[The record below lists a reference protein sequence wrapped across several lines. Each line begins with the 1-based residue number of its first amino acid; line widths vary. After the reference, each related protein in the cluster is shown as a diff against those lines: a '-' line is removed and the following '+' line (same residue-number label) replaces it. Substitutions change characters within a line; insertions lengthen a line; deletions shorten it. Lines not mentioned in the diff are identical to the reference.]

1 MDPLKTGNSA
11 GMVLRFPFFLLSD
24 LPKLT
29 SFKCGDNCFRRR
41 HTLSLKRAR
50 FSFFVE
56 LQRSNRSSISPADSR
71 AFHSAISIWWRVFCY
86 FPLNELQICRSWSRF
101 GSAVPRFGV
110 QLDSISPIWRIFAA
124 SRLELARSLKS
135 QRCILWVEADEKWH
149 VDLPNLETI
158 EFQQNSA
165 YKVKTMVFTGGE
177 EGRRRYL

>member
-1 MDPLKTGNSA
+1 MPRLVRFLSAVSRRCRFCSSESPLSQGRDVFFSRVPPFVHLSNPDLPSLIMLELKNGSFEN
-11 GMVLRFPFFLLSD
+11 GELRWNGTPFPLFSLLSD

-71 AFHSAISIWWRVFCY
+71 AFRSAISIWWRVFCY

-110 QLDSISPIWRIFAA
+110 QLDSISPI
-124 SRLELARSLKS
+124 
-135 QRCILWVEADEKWH
+135 
-149 VDLPNLETI
+149 
-158 EFQQNSA
+158 
-165 YKVKTMVFTGGE
+165 
-177 EGRRRYL
+177 